1 MRNSTKKDALSQE
14 TKEALKTALIELYA
28 VHPVSKISINQ
39 LCAKAGV
46 SRGSFY
52 YHYAN
57 IYELLEAVEDDII
70 NDINICVRRNSLFE
84 GIISRSNGMEPG
96 NSVAEYIYLLDY
108 LEQNRRAVSI
118 LYLGSDSSFFRD
130 KLFQMTLGN
139 LKTAFTFF
147 PPRDDT
153 QREYISVYMA
163 SGIVATYMKWLIDG
177 MREPKELIAEVIMDA
192 AGKIF
197 SPPAARDSTPSQ

>member
-1 MRNSTKKDALSQE
+1 MRNITKKDALSLE
-14 TKEALKTALIELYA
+14 TKKVLKAALIELYA
-28 VHPVSKISINQ
+28 VHPISKISINQ

-57 IYELLEAVEDDII
+57 IYELLETVENDIV
-70 NDINICVRRNSLFE
+70 NDINICVRRNSLLE
-84 GIISRSNGMEPG
+84 SIMSRSNGTEPG
-96 NSVAEYIYLLDY
+96 NSVAEYVCLLDY

-130 KLFQMTLGN
+130 KLIQMTLYN
-139 LKTAFTFF
+139 LRTAFSFF
-147 PPRDDT
+147 PPEDNIW
-153 QREYISVYMA
+153 REYIAVYMA
-163 SGIVATYMKWLIDG
+163 SGTVATYMKWLIDG

-192 AGKIF
+192 ASKMF
-197 SPPAARDSTPSQ
+197 SPPAVRRIPPT